1 MYLASLNS
9 DLFFKKVFGEI
20 KIAKQFLEDFLDTE
34 ILMIEAIKNRYKIT
48 DSSRAVEFDF
58 RCVLADNKH
67 VIIDMQ
73 QWYKADII
81 PRFYTYHALNTSL
94 QLEKIGNKVIP
105 ITGITNIG
113 ENADIDENNANKKN
127 TDGKEIFNYFD
138 IMPVI
143 TIVWLVNDN
152 LGCKTDYS
160 IYSMIDEEITNFIY
174 DDKIWQNKNIDEL
187 LKVRAK
193 LLLTL
198 RDDFKRKDF
207 LNKNK
212 LMFAYQ
218 DNIVKNITDQTKHK
232 ENNKYVRWFEFAKK
246 TLNKNNVEQDF
257 TEYNDP
263 IFKEIINRLITKNL
277 VPKEQEY
284 IKITER
290 EQELVKVYEQQIK
303 DEGIKEG
310 NKEGKKEGI
319 KEGKE
324 EGKENGIKEEKE
336 KIAKKMLAKNKDIE
350 EITEF
355 TGLTGEEIDKL
366 RNS

>member
-20 KIAKQFLEDFLDTE
+20 KIAKQFLEDFLGVE
-34 ILMIEAIKNRYKIT
+34 IIKIEAIKNRYKIT

-58 RCVLADNKH
+58 RCVLSDNKH

-94 QLEKIGNKVIP
+94 QLEKIGSKVIP
-105 ITGITNIG
+105 IIGITNTSG
-113 ENADIDENNANKKN
+113 NADVNENSANKKN
-127 TDGKEIFNYFD
+127 IEGKEIFNYFD

-160 IYSMIDEEITNFIY
+160 IYSMVDEEITDFIY
-174 DDKIWQNKNIDEL
+174 DDKVWQNKNIDEL
-187 LKVRAK
+187 LKIREK

-198 RDDFKRKDF
+198 KDDFKRKDF

-212 LMFAYQ
+212 LIFAYQ
-218 DNIVKNITDQTKHK
+218 DNIVKNITDKTMHK
-232 ENNKYVRWFEFAKK
+232 ENNKYFRWFDFAKK
-246 TLNKNNVEQDF
+246 TLNKDNVEKDF
-257 TEYNDP
+257 IEYKDN

-290 EQELVKVYEQQIK
+290 EQELIKVYEQLIKNEAK
-303 DEGIKEG
+303 DEGM
-310 NKEGKKEGI
+310 KEGKK
-319 KEGKE
+319 KE
-324 EGKENGIKEEKE
+324 
-336 KIAKKMLAKNKDIE
+336 
-350 EITEF
+350 
-355 TGLTGEEIDKL
+355 
-366 RNS
+366 